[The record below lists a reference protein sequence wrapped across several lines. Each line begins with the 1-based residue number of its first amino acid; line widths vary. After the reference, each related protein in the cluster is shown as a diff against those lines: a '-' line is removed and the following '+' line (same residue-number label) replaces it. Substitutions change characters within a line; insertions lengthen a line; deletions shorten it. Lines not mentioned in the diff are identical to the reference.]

1 MPLQLFNPWNDLALA
16 ANDPHYTPPASALQ
30 MAADL
35 ADLSS
40 LWSSPG
46 DLAEGSQAILPWGW
60 SPLQV
65 QLLREAGVVED
76 YLPTQEQLVDYRAF
90 ASRQT
95 AVRLLAQLRD
105 SWPEAW
111 HEGWLVGESSW
122 CTTEDEVVAAQGA
135 YGRVMLKAPWSG
147 SGRGVHPTAQQL
159 TEKDWAWIRRSL
171 KRQGGVEVEPIYNKV
186 LDFAMEFWAER
197 GQARYEGLSL
207 FSTTDGG
214 VYSGN
219 LVASEAEK
227 ERRLAQYV
235 SLERLQEL
243 REHLIILLNNAN
255 LPTWYRGPLGID
267 MLICQSPLSQPL
279 TLNSQ
284 LSTFSLHPFI
294 ELNLRM
300 TMGWL
305 AILLARRQRPQEV
318 RLFRIIQENGRYRYE
333 IHNLPDWDKQKQG
346 FLY

>member
-1 MPLQLFNPWNDLALA
+1 MPSRCKSVHRLLFNPWNDLALA

-40 LWSSPG
+40 LWSRPG
-46 DLAEGSQAILPWGW
+46 GLGVRGEALLPWGW

-65 QLLREAGVVED
+65 RLLREAGVSED
-76 YLPTQEQLVDYRAF
+76 SLPTQQQLVDYRAF

-111 HEGWLVGESSW
+111 REGWLVGESSW
-122 CTTEDEVVAAQGA
+122 CTAEDEVAAAQSA

-159 TEKDWAWIRRSL
+159 TEKDWAWIRRTL
-171 KRQGGVEVEPIYNKV
+171 KRQGGVEVEPVYTKV

-235 SLERLQEL
+235 SLERLRAL
-243 REHLIILLNNAN
+243 RDRLLALLNSAG
-255 LPTWYRGPLGID
+255 LPAWYTGPFGID
-267 MLICQSPLSQPL
+267 MMLCQAARPSKEEAGGEVVHPLV
-279 TLNSQ
+279 
-284 LSTFSLHPFI
+284 

-305 AILLARRQRPQEV
+305 AILLSRQQPSGECRT
-318 RLFRIIQENGRYRYE
+318 FRIVQENGRYRYE
-333 IHNLPDWDKQKQG
+333 LHVLTD
-346 FLY
+346 